1 MSSPLSR
8 RSFLRLTSTLGLTGV
23 MGLTDGST
31 SLASGETAG
40 PLPTF
45 IDIAARSG
53 VSFKHDASRT
63 SQKYLIEAMGSGVGV
78 FDYDG
83 DGYLDI
89 FFVNGAKL
97 ADPMPSGREP
107 DKSDRRFWN
116 RLYHNDGN
124 GRFTDVTEK
133 AGLKGTGY
141 GMGLAVAD
149 CDNDGR
155 PDLYVI
161 NVGQNTLYH
170 NNGDGT
176 FTDITRQAGVAAG
189 GWSTGACF
197 VDYDRDG
204 HLDLLVTRY
213 LEWSFE
219 TNPFCGKP
227 GAGGYRGYC
236 PPDKFKPIAYVLYH
250 NNGNGTFTDVT
261 KQSGFAAAVGKGLGV
276 TICDFDRDG
285 WPDLVV
291 ANDTVAQ
298 QLFKNNRNGTF
309 TEVGLALGMAYD
321 DNGRAYAGMGVDC
334 QDYDNDGWPDIF
346 INALSNQ
353 TYALY
358 HNNKGTFDDVTA
370 PSGLA
375 AITAL
380 YSGWGAKFLDYDND
394 GWKDLFVAQGHVLD
408 QVQLEQPDVRYLE
421 PMLMLRN
428 AKGRFANVSARSGEP
443 FEVPR
448 AGRGAA
454 VGDLD
459 NDGRLEIVVN
469 CNDEPAVV
477 LHSDGGFANHWLTVD
492 TRGTVSNRD
501 GIGTAIRLVSESGA
515 EQYGMVNTA
524 GSYLSA
530 SDKRVHFGLG
540 ADRRVRLLEVTWPS
554 GTVQRIENIAAD
566 QVLRVQEPE
575 RSAEH
580 TTKGHG

>member
-8 RSFLRLTSTLGLTGV
+8 RSFLRVAPSLGLLRALRLSPQVSRTRQDERTPALPIFV
-23 MGLTDGST
+23 DT
-31 SLASGETAG
+31 AAPSG
-40 PLPTF
+40 
-45 IDIAARSG
+45 I
-53 VSFKHDASRT
+53 SFKHDASRT
-63 SQKYLIEAMGSGVGV
+63 SQKYLIEAMGSGVAV

-83 DGYLDI
+83 DGYLDV

-97 ADPMPSGREP
+97 SDPMTPESAP

-116 RLYHNDGN
+116 RLYHNNGN
-124 GRFTDVTEK
+124 GSFTDITEK

-141 GMGLAVAD
+141 GMGVAVTD
-149 CDNDGR
+149 YDNDGH
-155 PDLYVI
+155 PDLYVT
-161 NVGQNTLYH
+161 NVGHNTLYH
-170 NNGDGT
+170 NNGNGT
-176 FTDITRQAGVAAG
+176 FSDVTADAGVAAG
-189 GWSTGACF
+189 GWSSGACF

-219 TNPFCGKP
+219 TNPFCGKT

-236 PPDKFKPIAYVLYH
+236 PPDKFKPIACTLYH

-261 KQSGFAAAVGKGLGV
+261 KQSGFAAAAGKGLGA

-309 TEVGLALGMAYD
+309 TETALALGMAYD

-370 PSGLA
+370 PTGLA

-394 GWKDLFVAQGHVLD
+394 GWRDLFVAQGHVLD

-428 AKGRFANVSARSGEP
+428 AKDRFANVSAQSGEP
-443 FEVPR
+443 FKVPR

-469 CNDEPAVV
+469 CNDAPAVL
-477 LHSDGGFANHWLTVD
+477 LHSEGGPANHWLIVD
-492 TRGTVSNRD
+492 THGTASNRD

-515 EQYGMVNTA
+515 EQYGTVNTA

-530 SDKRVHFGLG
+530 SDKRVHFGLD
-540 ADRRVRLLEVTWPS
+540 ADRRVRLLELTWPS
-554 GTVQRIENIAAD
+554 GRVQRIEDVAAD
-566 QVLRVQEPE
+566 QVLRVREPD
-575 RSAEH
+575 RPLEH
-580 TTKGHG
+580 VTKSHI

>member
-1 MSSPLSR
+1 
-8 RSFLRLTSTLGLTGV
+8 
-23 MGLTDGST
+23 
-31 SLASGETAG
+31 
-40 PLPTF
+40 
-45 IDIAARSG
+45 
-53 VSFKHDASRT
+53 
-63 SQKYLIEAMGSGVGV
+63 MGSGVAV
-78 FDYDG
+78 LDYDR

-97 ADPMPSGREP
+97 SDPMTLGRAPE
-107 DKSDRRFWN
+107 KSDPRFWN
-116 RLYHNDGN
+116 RLYHNNGDGS
-124 GRFTDVTEK
+124 FTDLTEK

-141 GMGLAVAD
+141 GMGVAVAD
-149 CDNDGR
+149 YDNDGR
-155 PDLYVI
+155 PDLYVT
-161 NVGQNTLYH
+161 NAGRNTLYH
-170 NNGDGT
+170 NNGNGT
-176 FTDITRQAGVAAG
+176 FTDITAEAGVAAG

-219 TNPFCGKP
+219 TNPFCGKT

-236 PPDKFKPIAYVLYH
+236 PPEKFRPTAYTLYH

-261 KQSGFAAAVGKGLGV
+261 RQSGFASAVGKGLGV

-309 TEVGLALGMAYD
+309 TETALALGLAYD

-334 QDYDNDGWPDIF
+334 QDYDNDAWPDVF

-358 HNNKGTFDDVTA
+358 HNNKGTFDYVTA

-380 YSGWGAKFLDYDND
+380 YSGWGTKFLDCDND

-408 QVQLEQPDVRYLE
+408 QVQLQQPDVRYFE

-428 AKGRFANVSARSGEP
+428 VKGHFADVSARSGQP
-443 FEVPR
+443 FLVPR

-459 NDGRLEIVVN
+459 NDGRLEIMVN

-477 LHSDGGFANHWLTVD
+477 LHSEGGPRNHWLIVD

-501 GIGTAIRLVSESGA
+501 GIGTAIRLVGDSGA

-540 ADRRVRLLEVTWPS
+540 TDPRVRLLELTWPS
-554 GTVQRIENIAAD
+554 GTIQRIEDIAAD
-566 QVLRVQEPE
+566 QVRHVEEPE
-575 RSAEH
+575 RP
-580 TTKGHG
+580 TGHPSKSRG